1 MMELPGHYLGAVN
14 ISGDPASWAR
24 EFSLEIRCNGS
35 YALFVR
41 DEDGYVMMVHSGTSG
56 RSLAEFA
63 LKNGFDHQE
72 IRADLRDI
80 DPHFAADFA
89 RIIEDRT

>member
-14 ISGDPASWAR
+14 TSGDPASWSR
-24 EFSLEIRCNGS
+24 EFSLEIRSSGS

-56 RSLAEFA
+56 RSLAEFV
-63 LKNGFDHQE
+63 LKNGFDHLE
-72 IRADLRDI
+72 IQADIRDI
-80 DPHFAADFA
+80 DPHFAAEYA
-89 RIIEDRT
+89 RIIEERT